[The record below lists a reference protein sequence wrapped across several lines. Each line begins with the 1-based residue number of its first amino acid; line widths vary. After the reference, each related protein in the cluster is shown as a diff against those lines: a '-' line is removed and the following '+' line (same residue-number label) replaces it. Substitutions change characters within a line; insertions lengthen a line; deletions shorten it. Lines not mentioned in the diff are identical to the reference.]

1 MFAERLECPPEDA
14 GSCGR
19 VCTFVSA
26 SLSLAV
32 YLPLC
37 GEGNSVV
44 LPTFLSVFHLCSPS
58 LTSGKYTTLSVIGS
72 VTGRGLLQISVGG
85 LAPLSSVP
93 LLQPTVLQWLERM
106 KPRALLYFQL
116 HLADELVLDCLTL
129 GCLTRP
135 FCTSL
140 QKKGDVGH
148 AWPCSVLPGDSGQCS
163 KVSLGPPAAL
173 ICLRE
178 GKDAE

>member
-1 MFAERLECPPEDA
+1 MHFCLCITFTCCLPSPLWGGQLCHLAHFSLCFSFMFTLPYLRK
-14 GSCGR
+14 
-19 VCTFVSA
+19 
-26 SLSLAV
+26 V
-32 YLPLC
+32 YNPFSNRKRYR
-37 GEGNSVV
+37 E
-44 LPTFLSVFHLCSPS
+44 
-58 LTSGKYTTLSVIGS
+58 
-72 VTGRGLLQISVGG
+72 RGLLQISVGG

-116 HLADELVLDCLTL
+116 HLADESVLDCLTL

-135 FCTSL
+135 FCISL

-173 ICLRE
+173 ICLRG